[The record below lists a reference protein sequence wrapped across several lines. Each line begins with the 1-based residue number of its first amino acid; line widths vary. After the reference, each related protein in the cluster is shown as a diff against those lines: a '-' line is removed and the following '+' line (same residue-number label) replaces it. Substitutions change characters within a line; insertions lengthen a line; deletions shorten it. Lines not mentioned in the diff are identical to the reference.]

1 MPSPTRRAFLQR
13 AGSGLTG
20 AVAVS
25 LSGTSLRAAGANE
38 RFVVGVI
45 GCGGQGGNLG
55 RCFAA
60 QPDVKVAYACDADAG
75 RAAKAREAFR
85 AEHAV
90 ADLRKVLDD
99 KAVDA
104 VVIATPDH
112 WHAPAGILACE
123 AGKHVYVEKSCAH
136 NIREGRLLVEA
147 ARRTKRVMQV
157 GAQSR
162 SSPTIQKA
170 MALLREG
177 AIGDVLVAKAWN
189 SQRRAN
195 MGRLAPAD
203 PPPGLDWDLFVGPAE
218 WVPYK
223 ANRCFGN
230 WRWSFNFGTG
240 DAGNDGIHDL
250 DIARWGLGVECH
262 PSLATG
268 YGKKIFFDD
277 DQDFPDTQYVTFE
290 YPGDGKPAST
300 RLLVYEHRIWSPYVQ
315 EGHENGNAYY
325 GTKGMLILGKGSG
338 WKLYGE
344 RNKPIA
350 QEEGRLEIGPHVR
363 DFLEAIKSGKRPNG
377 DIEILHRSNSLSHL
391 ANIVA
396 RVGRSVRFDPQK
408 EQILG
413 DEEANALVRRKYR
426 EGHWAV
432 PKGV

>member
-1 MPSPTRRAFLQR
+1 MNTPTRRTFLRQ
-13 AGSGLTG
+13 AGSGAAG
-20 AVAVS
+20 AAALA
-25 LSGTSLRAAGANE
+25 LSGASLRAAGAND
-38 RFVVGVI
+38 RLVVGLI

-60 QPDVKVAYACDADAG
+60 QADVKMAYACDADSR
-75 RAAKAREAFR
+75 RAAAGREAFK
-85 AEHAV
+85 ADQAV

-112 WHAPAGILACE
+112 WHAPATILACE
-123 AGKHVYVEKSCAH
+123 AGKHVYVEKSCCH
-136 NIREGRLLVEA
+136 NIREGRLMVEA
-147 ARRTKRVMQV
+147 ARRTKRVVQV
-157 GAQSR
+157 GTQSR

-170 MALLREG
+170 MSLLREG

-189 SQRRAN
+189 SQRRGN
-195 MGRLAPAD
+195 IGHQKPSD
-203 PPPGLDWDLFVGPAE
+203 PPDGLDWDLFVGPAE
-218 WVPYK
+218 WLPYQP
-223 ANRCFGN
+223 NRAFGV
-230 WRWSFNFGTG
+230 WRWWYNFGAG
-240 DAGNDGIHDL
+240 DAGNDGIHDI
-250 DIARWGLGVECH
+250 DIARWGLGVDSH

-277 DQDFPDTQYVTFE
+277 DQQFPDTQYVTFE
-290 YPGDGKPAST
+290 YPGDGKLGST

-325 GTKGMLILGKGSG
+325 GTKGMLVLGKAKG
-338 WKLYGE
+338 WQLYGE
-344 RNKPIA
+344 RNKLVA
-350 QEEGRLEIGPHVR
+350 QESGGLSIEPHVR
-363 DFLEAIKSGKRPNG
+363 NFIESVKSGARPNA
-377 DIEILHRSNSLSHL
+377 DIEALHWSNSITHL

-396 RVGRSVRFDPQK
+396 RVGRPVRFDPK
-408 EQILG
+408 AEQIVG